1 MIQIILVRHG
11 RTAWNAGE
19 TQGARFR
26 GTVDLPLA
34 PEGVDQARTTARRL
48 AGLSLSAIYSSPL
61 QRAAHTARILARPHD
76 LEVQIV
82 PGLSSMDYGQW
93 AGLLRTEVARR
104 WPDLY
109 RGLHHD
115 LFAVR
120 APDGES
126 FAELRERAL
135 AAVRHILARH
145 ARTGGDGTILLVSH
159 QVVARSLL
167 CGLVGLPNQGYW
179 LIRQSLCN
187 LTRFEYHPEVGRL
200 ALSGMNDTCHLD
212 PALPRTTG
220 GSTRLILVRHGQ
232 TAWNVGAGPERFRGR
247 ADLPL
252 DSVGQAQ
259 AAALAA
265 RLAGEP
271 IAAIYASPLQ
281 RTRQTVAPLAARLGL
296 EVEPHDGLLDIDY
309 GRFQGLDHDEA
320 AAAYPEQYR
329 QWRTAPGKVR
339 FPGGE
344 GLTDLQARL
353 RSLLAALAGAH
364 PDQTVVLAGH
374 QIVNK
379 TLACTLLGLDLDQ
392 IWRIGQ
398 DPACANVH
406 QQVTGS
412 WHTLRLND
420 TCHLDGLD
428 PSPAQTPRPG
438 P

>member
-11 RTAWNAGE
+11 RTAWNAGK
-19 TQGARFR
+19 TQRARFR

-48 AGLSLSAIYSSPL
+48 AGLSLSAIYASPL
-61 QRAAHTARILARPHD
+61 QRAADTARILARPHD
-76 LEVQIV
+76 LEVQTV

-93 AGLLRTEVARR
+93 AGLRHAEVARR

-109 RGLHHD
+109 RRLHD
-115 LFAVR
+115 DPFAVR

-126 FAELRERAL
+126 LADLRARAL
-135 AAVRHILARH
+135 AAVRNILARH
-145 ARTGGDGTILLVSH
+145 ARTGDDQTLLLVSH
-159 QVVARSLL
+159 QAVARSLV
-167 CGLVGLPNQGYW
+167 CGLVGLPNHGYW
-179 LIRQSLCN
+179 LIRQGLCN
-187 LTRFEYHPEVGRL
+187 LTRFEYDRDDGHL
-200 ALSGMNDTCHLD
+200 ALSGLNDTCHLE
-212 PALPRTTG
+212 PALPRTAG
-220 GSTRLILVRHGQ
+220 GSTRLVVVRHGQ

-252 DSVGQAQ
+252 DNVGQAQ
-259 AAALAA
+259 AVALAA
-265 RLAGEP
+265 RLAGQP
-271 IAAIYASPLQ
+271 VAAIYASPLQ
-281 RTRQTVAPLAARLGL
+281 RTRHTVSPLAARLGL

-309 GRFQGLDHDEA
+309 GRFQGLDRDEA
-320 AAAYPEQYR
+320 ATAYPEQYR
-329 QWRTAPGKVR
+329 HWRTTPGKVH

-344 GLTDLQARL
+344 ALADVQARL

-364 PDQTVVLAGH
+364 PHQTVVLAGH

-379 TLACTLLGLDLDQ
+379 VLACTLLGLDLDQ

-398 DPACANVH
+398 DPVCANVY
-406 QQVTGS
+406 QQVAGT

-420 TCHLDGLD
+420 TCHLAGID
-428 PSPAQTPRPG
+428 PPVARTSELG